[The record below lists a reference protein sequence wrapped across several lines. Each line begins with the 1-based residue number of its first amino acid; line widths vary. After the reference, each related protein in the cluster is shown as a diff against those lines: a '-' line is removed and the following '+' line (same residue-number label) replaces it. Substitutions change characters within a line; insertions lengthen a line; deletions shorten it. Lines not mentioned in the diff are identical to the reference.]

1 VLHESVGNEKTPR
14 APVGEPR
21 MHCAARS
28 QVAGQAQYCD
38 DLSRPQGLLHA
49 CLVLSSI
56 ARGKILSVDAREAM
70 SMPGVRAFYCARD
83 MPKDTDQNTIGPVLH
98 DEEVFASSEV
108 FTAGQTVGIIVAET
122 REQAKRA
129 ADAVSVK
136 YQELPSILTI
146 DEAIA
151 AQSFFQEKHRIVDGD
166 VDAAIKGAH
175 VVVQGE
181 MRVGG
186 QEHFYLESNATLA
199 IPGEDDEMVV
209 WASTQAAYKT
219 QLTVAHVLGV
229 PNNKIVCKVKRMGG
243 GFGGKETRSVFVSCA
258 AAFAAQRLNRPV
270 SIMLDRDHDFR
281 STGQRHAFVGK
292 YRAAASKDGTLLAL
306 DVDVFSNGGWSADL
320 SMAVMDR
327 ALFHADNSY
336 KFKTLRAQGYICK
349 TNSQSNTAFRGFG
362 GPQGM
367 AITEAAMEHLGT
379 ALGMNPD
386 MLRKRNL
393 YRNGSDL
400 THYGQRL
407 RFCYMRRMWDEIEK
421 ETNLSFRIAQIRAF
435 NKSHRWRK
443 RGVAIVPTKFG
454 ISFTAKFMNQAGAL
468 VHVYAAD
475 GTVLVSHGGT
485 EMGQGLHTKMCQIA
499 ARALGV
505 CMSKVRVT
513 ETATD
518 KVPNASPTAASAS
531 SDIYGMAVLDACEQI
546 AKRLEPVRKRLG
558 SDATFAQVVSAAYF
572 DRVNLS
578 AQGFYKTPDIGYD
591 FESKTARSNAERG
604 TPFRYFTCG
613 VACSEVEI
621 DVLTGDLQV
630 RQADVVMDL
639 GKSLN
644 PAIDIGQVEGG
655 WTQGFGLFTMEEMI
669 WGDREHKWL
678 KRGRMFTVGPSTYK
692 IPSFNDAPVKFNVR
706 LLNDTPNPRAVH
718 SSKAVGEPPLFLAF
732 SVWCAARR
740 AILEARKDAGLKQ
753 EHVELQSPLT
763 SERIRMACGDSF
775 TRAGVLSDVV
785 GKSSYRPKGS
795 W

>member
-1 VLHESVGNEKTPR
+1 MSP
-14 APVGEPR
+14 
-21 MHCAARS
+21 
-28 QVAGQAQYCD
+28 
-38 DLSRPQGLLHA
+38 
-49 CLVLSSI
+49 
-56 ARGKILSVDAREAM
+56 DA
-70 SMPGVRAFYCARD
+70 
-83 MPKDTDQNTIGPVLH
+83 
-98 DEEVFASSEV
+98 
-108 FTAGQTVGIIVAET
+108 
-122 REQAKRA
+122 
-129 ADAVSVK
+129 
-136 YQELPSILTI
+136 
-146 DEAIA
+146 
-151 AQSFFQEKHRIVDGD
+151 
-166 VDAAIKGAH
+166 
-175 VVVQGE
+175 
-181 MRVGG
+181 
-186 QEHFYLESNATLA
+186 
-199 IPGEDDEMVV
+199 
-209 WASTQAAYKT
+209 
-219 QLTVAHVLGV
+219 
-229 PNNKIVCKVKRMGG
+229 
-243 GFGGKETRSVFVSCA
+243 
-258 AAFAAQRLNRPV
+258 
-270 SIMLDRDHDFR
+270 
-281 STGQRHAFVGK
+281 
-292 YRAAASKDGTLLAL
+292 
-306 DVDVFSNGGWSADL
+306 
-320 SMAVMDR
+320 
-327 ALFHADNSY
+327 
-336 KFKTLRAQGYICK
+336 
-349 TNSQSNTAFRGFG
+349 
-362 GPQGM
+362 
-367 AITEAAMEHLGT
+367 
-379 ALGMNPD
+379 
-386 MLRKRNL
+386 LRKRNL
-393 YRNGSDL
+393 YRNGSDV

-421 ETNLSFRIAQIRAF
+421 GTNLASRLAEIRDF

-475 GTVLVSHGGT
+475 GSVLVSHGGT

-499 ARALGV
+499 AKALGV

-558 SDATFAQVVSAAYF
+558 SDATFAQIVSAAYF

-655 WTQGFGLFTMEEMI
+655 WTQGFGLFTMEEMV
-669 WGDREHKWL
+669 WGDREHEWL

-740 AILEARKDAGLKQ
+740 AILAARRDAGLRS

-775 TRAGVLSDVV
+775 TQAGVLSDVT
-785 GKSSYRPKGS
+785 GKSTYRPKGS